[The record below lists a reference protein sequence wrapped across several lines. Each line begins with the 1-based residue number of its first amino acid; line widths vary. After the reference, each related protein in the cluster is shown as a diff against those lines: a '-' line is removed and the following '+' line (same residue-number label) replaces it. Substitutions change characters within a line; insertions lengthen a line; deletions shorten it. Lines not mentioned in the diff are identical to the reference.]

1 MVEIIVAIV
10 TVVVTILIVVAPKTK
25 NKVDDR
31 VLEVLQKYGV
41 PLAEYLQASGATPGK
56 SPETT
61 APRQKARDHH
71 TGPVV

>member
-41 PLAEYLQASGATPGK
+41 PLAEYLQASGGK